1 MVPPTSLSAPPS
13 SWLNVAPTSDFS
25 LANLPFGI
33 CSFPALHQPR
43 PRCCTILGNH
53 VIDLSLLAEAGL
65 FDGIDGLN
73 SASSVFAQS
82 TLNAFMAL
90 SRSIWTAVRVRLF
103 SLLVSAVDGGDT
115 NCNSALS
122 SNAALRAAAIHPV
135 SEVKMHLPAEIGDY
149 TDFYSSR
156 EHATNGTQVQI
167 YVTCTGT
174 FRGMISLTYCVGQVC
189 FCFYGLSNATHL
201 CILFYIQK
209 HTLAITKLVPCSGGR
224 TTLSSPTGFTYQSA
238 ITADRPQFVSVVRPS
253 RGHADSCR
261 RTETIRSR
269 AAHMVPAV

>member
-1 MVPPTSLSAPPS
+1 MVPSTSLSAPPS

-65 FDGIDGLN
+65 FNGIDGLN

-156 EHATNGTQVQI
+156 EHATNGTQCKYMLHALV
-167 YVTCTGT
+167 
-174 FRGMISLTYCVGQVC
+174 
-189 FCFYGLSNATHL
+189 LSA
-201 CILFYIQK
+201 
-209 HTLAITKLVPCSGGR
+209 
-224 TTLSSPTGFTYQSA
+224 
-238 ITADRPQFVSVVRPS
+238 
-253 RGHADSCR
+253 
-261 RTETIRSR
+261 E
-269 AAHMVPAV
+269 

>member
-1 MVPPTSLSAPPS
+1 MVPSTSLSAPPS

-167 YVTCTGT
+167 CYMPGT
-174 FRGMISLTYCVGQVC
+174 FRGFRGMISLTYTE
-189 FCFYGLSNATHL
+189 YA
-201 CILFYIQK
+201 
-209 HTLAITKLVPCSGGR
+209 
-224 TTLSSPTGFTYQSA
+224 
-238 ITADRPQFVSVVRPS
+238 FVSMRSLMLPTF
-253 RGHADSCR
+253 ASCSIFKN
-261 RTETIRSR
+261 T
-269 AAHMVPAV
+269 HWQ